1 MGKGIERK
9 KLFCPPFKTDMITIL
24 LIVIYIAYI
33 GLGLPHSLFGAA
45 WPAISSD
52 LSLSVD
58 MANYITVLISGC
70 TVLSSIFGARL
81 AKCFGTGIVVSASA
95 ALAAGALLGF
105 SFSSELWMMCIFAIP
120 LGLSAG
126 ATDAALNNYIAVNY
140 SAMHMNFLHCFYGV
154 GVMASPYIMSVVLES
169 SGWRTGYHT
178 VFMVQSVIALALIAS
193 LPMWKRAQRQ
203 NTEEETAI
211 AEAKKVS
218 YLSLARNAK
227 VWLNWVMCISA
238 NAIEGV
244 AGLWASTY
252 LVHIHGFG
260 EAEAAGSV
268 MFFYIGIASG
278 RFLSGLLSRKIESV
292 KLIKIGTVV
301 MLLGIAASLVW
312 SPSFAILG
320 LLLIGLGNGPVHPNI
335 LHLTPRCFGEE
346 ISGTVMG
353 TQMAAAYLGI
363 TIAPPIFGFLAKSVS
378 AAVFPWYLASW
389 LVIFFASS
397 FFFFRKVK

>member
-1 MGKGIERK
+1 
-9 KLFCPPFKTDMITIL
+9 MITIL

-58 MANYITVLISGC
+58 MANYITILISGC

-81 AKCFGTGIVVSASA
+81 AKRLGTGTVVSASA

-154 GVMASPYIMSVVLES
+154 GVMTSPCIMSVVLES
-169 SGWRTGYHT
+169 AGWRTGYHT
-178 VFMVQSVIALALIAS
+178 VFVVQSIIALALIAS
-193 LPMWKRAQRQ
+193 LPMWKRIQRQ
-203 NTEEETAI
+203 NAEEIVI
-211 AEAKKVS
+211 AEVKKAS
-218 YLSLARNAK
+218 YFSLVRRAE

-278 RFLSGLLSRKIESV
+278 RFLSGLLSRRIESV
-292 KLIKIGTVV
+292 RLIKIGAVV
-301 MLLGIAASLVW
+301 MLFGIAGSLVR

-335 LHLTPRCFGEE
+335 LHLTPRCFWEK

-363 TIAPPIFGFLAKSVS
+363 TVAPPIFGFIAKSVS
-378 AAVFPWYLASW
+378 AAVFPWYLAIW
-389 LVIFFASS
+389 FVIFSASS
-397 FFFFRKVK
+397 FFFFRKVKQYLSKTHSLLEKRSIVT